1 MNNIGYGL
9 EFNIVII
16 SIGILSYYINSFSN
30 NGIYFGVR
38 IPKKYTEIKEIKDL
52 ERDYKRIILLSFSI
66 LVVLFNLISFIFID
80 SSEEVI
86 SLILGVTTIISII
99 LNIGIYFIYNIR
111 LKKLKEKN
119 NWKYEGNNVV
129 IVDTTLRKP
138 KKDEKYKALNDWIF
152 VAPIILPIFLLILT
166 YVRRE
171 DIIKYGTFEIYKFPI
186 IGIIMCLFMYLLA
199 KISLRA
205 RVDLNSTNI
214 ESTIKFKKKIKR
226 LISLFFLVSELG
238 VIILYSIIQLGI
250 IYNFYSS
257 KLIEYTNIFVTI
269 VMIIF
274 VLVFIKIG
282 IKERNTEEKIDQ
294 EEAYKDDDK
303 HWILGMFYYNKNDPA
318 FMIEK
323 RVGLGYTI
331 NFANI
336 KALILTILIILFSIL
351 MSSI

>member
-52 ERDYKRIILLSFSI
+52 ERDYKRIILVSFSI

-86 SLILGVTTIISII
+86 SLILGVTTIISVI
-99 LNIGIYFIYNIR
+99 LNSGIYFIYNIR

-152 VAPIILPIFLLILT
+152 IAPIIVPIVLLILT

-171 DIIKYGTFEIYKFPI
+171 DIIKIETFEIYKFPI

-199 KISLRA
+199 KISLRS
-205 RVDLNSTNI
+205 RVDLNSINI

-250 IYNFYSS
+250 IYDFYSS

-269 VMIIF
+269 VMVIF

-351 MSSI
+351 MSLI